1 MTVYQQPY
9 PRFRKG
15 KIERTAATPTEAV
28 QLRADGFT
36 PVDHEASAT
45 DAAAP
50 APAVPPSENAPKAL
64 WVKWAVDA
72 RDLTEADADS
82 MTKADLIALAAPAN
96 PGEN

>member
-9 PRFRKG
+9 PQFRKG
-15 KIERTAATPTEAV
+15 DIERTAATPAEAV

-36 PVDHEASAT
+36 SVDHGASDT
-45 DAAAP
+45 DAAAA

-72 RDLTEADADS
+72 RGLTESDADG
-82 MTKADLIALAAPAN
+82 MTKAELIALASS
-96 PGEN
+96 EN